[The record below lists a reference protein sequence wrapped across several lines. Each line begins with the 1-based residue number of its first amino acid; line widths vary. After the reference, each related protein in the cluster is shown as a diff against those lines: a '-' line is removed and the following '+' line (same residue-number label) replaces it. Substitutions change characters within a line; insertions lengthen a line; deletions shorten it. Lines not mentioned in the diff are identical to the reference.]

1 VQIHKDRFLN
11 ISIPIRHWRWCWLWI
26 KH

>member
-11 ISIPIRHWRWCWLWI
+11 ISIPIRHWRWCWLWM